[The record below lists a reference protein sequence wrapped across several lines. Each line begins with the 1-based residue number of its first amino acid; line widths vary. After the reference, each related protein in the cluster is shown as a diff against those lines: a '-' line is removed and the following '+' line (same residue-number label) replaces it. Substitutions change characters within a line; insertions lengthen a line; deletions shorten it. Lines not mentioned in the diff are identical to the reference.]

1 MYKVFFQDR
10 IVKLTDNFTKD
21 FEQNYGLFYKFN
33 NRKELSE
40 ILQFFELHTAM
51 NRLVIFHIDL
61 IFLWEEFK
69 KCFRYIEAAGGL
81 VRNRKGNILIIKR
94 RGKWDLP
101 KGKAK
106 KGEDIEETAIREVS
120 EECGIP
126 DLEIK
131 SPLKPTYHTYRLDS
145 EAVLKKTYWFEM
157 ACSEGNNLKPQLQ
170 EDITEAVWI
179 DPNNIKMVFNNTFP
193 AIADVLNE
201 SLPG

>member
-1 MYKVFFQDR
+1 MYKVFFQDG
-10 IVKLTDNFTKD
+10 IVTLTDNFTKD

-33 NRKELSE
+33 TRKELSE
-40 ILQFFELHTAM
+40 ILQFFELHTTL
-51 NRLVIFHIDL
+51 NHLVIFHIDL

-81 VRNRKGNILIIKR
+81 VRNQKGNILIIKR

-101 KGKAK
+101 KGKTK
-106 KGEDIEETAIREVS
+106 KGENIEETAIREVR

-157 ACSEGNNLKPQLQ
+157 ACSGSDNLKPQLQ
-170 EDITEAVWI
+170 EDITEAIWI
-179 DPNNIKMVFNNTFP
+179 DTNNIKIVFNNTFP

-201 SLPG
+201 SLSR